1 MKIICISDTHGQHRK
16 LNVPDGDIL
25 IHAGD
30 ITFRGEFDILRDFN
44 IWLGELPHRHKIYI
58 AGNHDITHETK
69 NAKSLITNATYLQ
82 DSSIVIDGIKFYGS
96 PWTPRFFDWAFNVD
110 RGTVIRKI
118 WSKIPNDTNVL
129 ITHGPIYGILDTVPS
144 GLQVGCSDLKDRIK
158 ELPDLKLHVC
168 GHIHNSY
175 GVKTIDNTIYV
186 NAAVCTENYQAI
198 NKPIV
203 VEI

>member
-82 DSSIVIDGIKFYGS
+82 DSSIVIDSIKFYGS
-96 PWTPRFFDWAFNVD
+96 PWTPRFFDWAFNAD
-110 RGTVIRKI
+110 RGSAIRKI
-118 WSKIPNDTNVL
+118 WNKIPIDTNVL
-129 ITHGPIYGILDTVPS
+129 ITHGPVYGILDTVPN

-168 GHIHNSY
+168 GHVHNGY
-175 GVKTIDNTIYV
+175 GIETADNVMYINSST
-186 NAAVCTENYQAI
+186 CTESYSPK
-198 NKPIV
+198 NKCIV
-203 VEI
+203 IDL